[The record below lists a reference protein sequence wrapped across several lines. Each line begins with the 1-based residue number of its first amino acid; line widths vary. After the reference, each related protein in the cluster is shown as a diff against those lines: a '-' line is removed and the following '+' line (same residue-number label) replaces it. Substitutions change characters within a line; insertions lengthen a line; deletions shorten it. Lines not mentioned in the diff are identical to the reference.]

1 MPSEGFIPVL
11 KKMFLASN
19 NWQSSPTQV
28 ARAWA
33 TKAVMHY
40 RDPSRIAW
48 AEDEVVPSGD
58 FQHNIAELTPHS
70 PFIQAL
76 VSSSHSTVI
85 RSVRT
90 LSKLSRGADEIRVG
104 DCALVEQMGKPAYL
118 ANIVEMMQVIYE
130 SKASDHTDVQS
141 YVRLWCSGG
150 KRASIRTDGVVQAK
164 PWDDGARMLVRLE
177 QVQVSVVLFSHTD
190 EAGYAIY
197 Q

>member
-1 MPSEGFIPVL
+1 M
-11 KKMFLASN
+11 
-19 NWQSSPTQV
+19 
-28 ARAWA
+28 
-33 TKAVMHY
+33 
-40 RDPSRIAW
+40 
-48 AEDEVVPSGD
+48 
-58 FQHNIAELTPHS
+58 
-70 PFIQAL
+70 
-76 VSSSHSTVI
+76 I